1 LYACRFKELRS
12 LAIDRY
18 TEETAMTK
26 LTILSAA
33 AVLST
38 IAATPVFAMPAIQEP
53 GAFAFYHPNAN
64 LLSARA
70 SVPFGK
76 SRAYAAHAQLVRHVK
91 PATPPSVGSGGRYG
105 Y

>member
-18 TEETAMTK
+18 LEEAAMTR

-33 AVLST
+33 AVLSMM
-38 IAATPVFAMPAIQEP
+38 AATPVFAMPAIQEP

-64 LLSARA
+64 VLNARA

-76 SRAYAAHAQLVRHVK
+76 SGAYTAHARLVRHVT

>member
-1 LYACRFKELRS
+1 
-12 LAIDRY
+12 
-18 TEETAMTK
+18 MTR

-64 LLSARA
+64 ALNARA

-76 SRAYAAHAQLVRHVK
+76 SRAYAAHARLVRHVT